1 LLANFEQK
9 MSTKSSKIAC
19 SGKNSILK
27 GDRFA
32 IASCAEE
39 EEELHVQEG
48 PGMNEVSFRARPHHS
63 VHSTLGVDTGATGPR
78 WRVDSIEGDRIE
90 RGGGEIGRVR

>member
-1 LLANFEQK
+1 MTSLKPYEKYKIVYNSFNFWNLEVSSSLKEMACQCTFVDTLFASFEQK

-32 IASCAEE
+32 IASCA
-39 EEELHVQEG
+39 LIFW
-48 PGMNEVSFRARPHHS
+48 S
-63 VHSTLGVDTGATGPR
+63 
-78 WRVDSIEGDRIE
+78 
-90 RGGGEIGRVR
+90 